1 MVVFFAS
8 VWETSSLFH
17 YLISNVLHC
26 PEFLKV
32 IFGFPLVLVESTEH
46 RMLRKLRTGYPRKMG
61 NMCILIVIISRYEP
75 KFVLKGIPQ
84 SWGTCMD
91 LPTMVHGWETLL
103 RSP

>member
-8 VWETSSLFH
+8 VWEASSLFH

-61 NMCILIVIISRYEP
+61 NMCILIVIISSYEP
-75 KFVLKGIPQ
+75 KFVFVK
-84 SWGTCMD
+84 
-91 LPTMVHGWETLL
+91 
-103 RSP
+103 SPHIKHPVI